1 MSAIEESNL
10 VEEIREDRS
19 TRSGISVHSMKS
31 RTSQVAKS
39 HASSLQSVK
48 SERLSIKKHEASLK
62 VKQSFEGDHLKL
74 LQQETEVEQL
84 FRKRRIALQQ
94 QLDKEEA
101 TFKRQQKEIAMRKD
115 RLARRER
122 LAQLSAI
129 KQVLEEFEDEEL
141 GESDSEIS
149 FRGMRKEEKSEGMQ
163 RFFDSQEKIH
173 PHQSEKTGVH
183 QKTEAISDL
192 SNPWVPPGLDSLVSS
207 LEASV
212 AQITRIAIGQSEV
225 SNQLAATSQLP
236 KIDVPMFSGE
246 PMNYP
251 LWKNAFDCMVDAKPI
266 SDSNKLNYLNTYVCG
281 KAKEIVEHYLLLGED
296 DGYQKARAEIDS
308 RFGNPSA
315 LSVAYTRKLCSW
327 PSIES
332 KDASG
337 LRDFSDFLQKVLSA
351 KTKVKNLGI
360 LDFPQENAKLV
371 AKLPEYLEDEWREEI
386 ESWRE
391 TNSPQSYPSFSC
403 FVGFVKKAADRANIP
418 ELEPLRLNLSK
429 RAQNENAR
437 IFSISG
443 MEDVNSTCPF
453 CDGSHHLE
461 SCASFMMKPIAERKL
476 FFFKR
481 MLCFGCALTCEHRG
495 RECMHKRMCRICRG
509 RHLTCLHEDRSKKT
523 EDQGIPDQG
532 ANNTK

>member
-1 MSAIEESNL
+1 MSAMEESNL

-48 SERLSIKKHEASLK
+48 SERLSIKKYEASLK

-163 RFFDSQEKIH
+163 RFFDSQAKIH
-173 PHQSEKTGVH
+173 PHQSEKTVH
-183 QKTEAISDL
+183 QKTEAVSDL
-192 SNPWVPPGLDSLVSS
+192 SNPWVPTGLDSLVSS

-327 PSIES
+327 PGIES

-371 AKLPEYLEDEWREEI
+371 AKLPQYLEDEWREEI
-386 ESWRE
+386 DSWRE
-391 TNSPQSYPSFSC
+391 TKSPQSYPSFSC

-443 MEDVNSTCPF
+443 LEDGNSTCPF
-453 CDGSHHLE
+453 CDGNHHLE

-476 FFFKR
+476 FFSKR